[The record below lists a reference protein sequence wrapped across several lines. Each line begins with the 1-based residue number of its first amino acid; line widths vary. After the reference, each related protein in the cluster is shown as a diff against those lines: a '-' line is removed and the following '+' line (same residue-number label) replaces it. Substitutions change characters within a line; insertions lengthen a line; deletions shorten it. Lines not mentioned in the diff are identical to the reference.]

1 MLNLVY
7 TLESSGEVFNFKISQ
22 CLGHTAD
29 QLHQNVCGWD
39 PRIRGFKALRCFN
52 EQLRLRTTAIE
63 GSCETQTKE
72 PLQSGEHLINSSVL
86 FPSYSFWGTRGFFP
100 CGPLENGL
108 DAVLQSIL
116 HQSEFMRNV
125 SLLSFTDCQNGQTFH
140 KLVNSVQRSVH
151 SKGYSQIPCLVQCQ
165 QKQVLI
171 VA

>member
-125 SLLSFTDCQNGQTFH
+125 SLLFFSQTVKMARHFINWLIQFKDQFIPKDTVKSH
-140 KLVNSVQRSVH
+140 VWYNVN
-151 SKGYSQIPCLVQCQ
+151 KNKCL
-165 QKQVLI
+165 
-171 VA
+171 